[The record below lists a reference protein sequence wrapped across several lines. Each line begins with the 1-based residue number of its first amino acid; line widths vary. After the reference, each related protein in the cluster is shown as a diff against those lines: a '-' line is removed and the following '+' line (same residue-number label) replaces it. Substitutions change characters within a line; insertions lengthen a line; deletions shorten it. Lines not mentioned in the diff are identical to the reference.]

1 MFGEQSTLDESH
13 FTFLIQNELRT
24 ILYNSSIQCQ
34 YCCHVSNMFL
44 QINERV
50 QHGFNF
56 LPKPFLLHCDPMI
69 ALAKNVTI
77 LLKPS
82 VNHVAH
88 SCGSCGSWCNEY
100 FLNFCIKRKKSIN
113 IYLQFVYTQ
122 PPPSQAPPPQKKH
135 PPIKGFIALCQSC
148 QPIGFKNKSTYKKYW
163 PAKLYFCQGAY
174 KNPSQF

>member
-1 MFGEQSTLDESH
+1 MIHSWNYLTGIRSPIYCIVKTNWIAHYMFGEQSTLDESH

-44 QINERV
+44 QINKRV

-122 PPPSQAPPPQKKH
+122 PPPPPSSPPPQKKH
-135 PPIKGFIALCQSC
+135 PPQ
-148 QPIGFKNKSTYKKYW
+148 
-163 PAKLYFCQGAY
+163 
-174 KNPSQF
+174 